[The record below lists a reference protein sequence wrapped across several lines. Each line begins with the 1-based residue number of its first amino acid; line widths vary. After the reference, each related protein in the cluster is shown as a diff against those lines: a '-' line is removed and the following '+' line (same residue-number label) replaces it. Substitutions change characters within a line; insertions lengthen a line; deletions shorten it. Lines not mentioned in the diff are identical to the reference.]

1 MGAVLDNLPESRAH
15 CRRPLVDN
23 ADDHPR
29 HGECVR
35 THKPRGTGTD
45 DEDIDVAFL
54 NGLGARGSHGRR
66 KV

>member
-23 ADDHPR
+23 ADVHPR

-35 THKPRGTGTD
+35 THEPRGTGTD
-45 DEDIDVAFL
+45 DEDIDVTL
-54 NGLGARGSHGRR
+54 L
-66 KV
+66 